1 MTHALIRAVGLV
13 VVAIYAGF
21 IAWLYAAQ
29 PRTMAEVRGGLS
41 ASVGAYRIDTI
52 AFDDGV
58 RFFRNDQFVEAR
70 AAFAR
75 ADPAT
80 RDPRTQFY
88 IAYSYYRQGWHRTH
102 HDDELYRAG
111 LATITGA
118 IALAPAGR
126 LVVEDP
132 QLSIRQADELKAEL
146 EAGLT
151 TDASD
156 FDPRRFLQQR
166 K

>member
-1 MTHALIRAVGLV
+1 MTSVLIRSAGLV
-13 VVAIYAGF
+13 LTAAYAVL

-29 PRTMAEVRGGLS
+29 PRTMAEVKGGLA
-41 ASVGAYRIDTI
+41 ASVGAYGIDPV
-52 AFDDGV
+52 AFDDGLRYFRQD
-58 RFFRNDQFVEAR
+58 RFAEAR
-70 AAFAR
+70 AALAR

-80 RDPRTQFY
+80 RDARTQFY
-88 IAYSYYRQGWHRTH
+88 IAYSYYREGWHRTH
-102 HDDELYRAG
+102 HDDELYRKG
-111 LATITGA
+111 VEVVTHA
-118 IALAPAGR
+118 ISLAPDGR

-132 QLSIRQADELKAEL
+132 ELSMHNPDELKAEL

-156 FDPRRFLQQR
+156 FDPRRLLQRR

>member
-1 MTHALIRAVGLV
+1 MRSVLIRSVGLALAAGY
-13 VVAIYAGF
+13 AIL

-29 PRTMAEVRGGLS
+29 PRTMAEVRGGLA
-41 ASVGAYRIDTI
+41 ASVGVYRVDPATFEE
-52 AFDDGV
+52 ALRYFRQD
-58 RFFRNDQFVEAR
+58 RFAEAR
-70 AAFAR
+70 AVFAR
-75 ADPAT
+75 A
-80 RDPRTQFY
+80 PRTQFY

-102 HDDELYRAG
+102 HDDDLYKKG
-111 LATITGA
+111 LDVVTRA
-118 IALAPAGR
+118 IALAPDGR

-132 QLSIRQADELKAEL
+132 ELSMHSADELRAEL

-156 FDPRRFLQQR
+156 FDPRRLLQHR